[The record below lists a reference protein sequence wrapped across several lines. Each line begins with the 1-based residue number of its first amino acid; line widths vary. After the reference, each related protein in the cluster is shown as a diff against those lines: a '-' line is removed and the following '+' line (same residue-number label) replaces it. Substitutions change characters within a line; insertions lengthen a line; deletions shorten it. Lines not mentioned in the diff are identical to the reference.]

1 MVCSHATVLVYVCQ
15 YVCIY
20 STVVC
25 IYNTV
30 YIYMYNIYMYSTV
43 AYIDEC
49 MPGYEMSIVRY
60 VWLYTYA

>member
-1 MVCSHATVLVYVCQ
+1 MVCSHATVLVCVCQ

-20 STVVC
+20 
-25 IYNTV
+25 TV